1 MHELGIAHSILRP
14 VLENAK
20 EQGGLRVTR
29 VRLRIGEL
37 AQVVPD
43 SLQFGFE
50 CLSRDTLAEG
60 AELEIVE
67 IPLRWICRTCAAAQK
82 TPAEACSHCG
92 GALDRE
98 GAHEII
104 LESIEMDDEPSE
116 VQHGESPS

>member
-1 MHELGIAHSILRP
+1 MHELGIAHSILQP
-14 VLENAK
+14 VLKNAE
-20 EQGGLRVTR
+20 EQGGLRVTS

-50 CLSRDTLAEG
+50 CLSRNTLAEG

-67 IPLRWICRTCAAAQK
+67 VPLRWTCRSCTRTQP
-82 TPAEACSHCG
+82 TPADACPNCG
-92 GALDRE
+92 AALDRE

-104 LESIEMDDEPSE
+104 LESIEMDDAPSE
-116 VQHGESPS
+116 VPHGQSPS